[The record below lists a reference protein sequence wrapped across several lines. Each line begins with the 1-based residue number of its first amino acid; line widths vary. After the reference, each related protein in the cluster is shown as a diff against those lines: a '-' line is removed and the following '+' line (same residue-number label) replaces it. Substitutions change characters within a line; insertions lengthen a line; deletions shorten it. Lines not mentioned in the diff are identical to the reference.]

1 MRYYEHPLK
10 DSITAPLITYFV
22 YFFAIHFCVFPIFL
36 QHTVPCRKNW
46 FNQRKT
52 VVYLVVE
59 LVYLVLVVDGDG
71 EDGGVRQ
78 QVPVSLVNLNQ
89 SINQSIIVS
98 IQN

>member
-1 MRYYEHPLK
+1 MK
-10 DSITAPLITYFV
+10 DSNTATLIIYNLFTFSP
-22 YFFAIHFCVFPIFL
+22 FSFACFPFFL

-59 LVYLVLVVDGDG
+59 LVNLVLVVDGDG

-89 SINQSIIVS
+89 SILTFWLLVLVPV
-98 IQN
+98 